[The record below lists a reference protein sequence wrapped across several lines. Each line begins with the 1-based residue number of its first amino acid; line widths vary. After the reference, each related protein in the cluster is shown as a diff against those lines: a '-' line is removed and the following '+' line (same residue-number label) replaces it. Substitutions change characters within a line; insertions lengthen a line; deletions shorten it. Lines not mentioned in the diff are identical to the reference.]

1 MEFGYGYDQGYQ
13 DGKNQA
19 KSDKATKEA
28 VEGFFG
34 FTGSV
39 LCIITG
45 LLFACVLYSGA
56 LILSYAICQALGVGG
71 VKSMGVRTMI
81 FLAIT
86 YVMLCG
92 FYFLKGLLIAL
103 KARKNQLWVMIWV
116 VCVLMTCVF
125 PAYTLQ
131 IIISGLFKNPFVS
144 WTLAV
149 IAGLVMYFYYKLK
162 VDRSPLLTRW
172 SYRLGKKAG
181 VNS

>member
-19 KSDKATKEA
+19 RSDKATKEA

-34 FTGSV
+34 FSGSV
-39 LCIITG
+39 LGIITG
-45 LLFACVLYSGA
+45 LLLACVLYSGA
-56 LILSYAICQALGVGG
+56 LILAYAICKASGVGD
-71 VKSMGVRTMI
+71 VKSVGLRIML
-81 FLAIT
+81 FLSIT
-86 YVMLCG
+86 YVVLCC

-103 KARKNQLWVMIWV
+103 KSRNNQIWVMIWI

-131 IIISGLFKNPFVS
+131 IIISGLFKSPVVS
-144 WTLAV
+144 WTLAM
-149 IAGLVMYFYYKLK
+149 IAGLAMYFYYKLK
-162 VDRSPLLTRW
+162 EDGSPLLMRW

-181 VNS
+181 NK